1 MRKKKCAVF
10 SCLGLGDGL
19 ISFILSNNLVREGD
33 EVISYHPFLKG
44 MQDWFPSFQ
53 IKKFPEAAQVSEE
66 LESFDHFYIF
76 FEKSSWMSQIIHY
89 CQTHHPEK
97 TTIINP
103 IATPKT
109 NYPYWENA
117 KFNGSKPFVDNL
129 EKFCKEGLLH
139 AHPTKENGMTPPVKY
154 QKGKYSKRVILHPTS
169 SRPGKNWPQEKFLAL
184 ANKLR
189 QKGFEPSFILTQ
201 DERKGWPESTPMCP
215 EFSCLSAMAGFV
227 YESGFMIG
235 NDSGIGHLASC
246 LGLPTLT
253 ICRSKMSSA
262 FWRPAWSEGIVLC
275 PPSWIPNIKGLRW
288 RDKHW
293 KRWIPLCRVTKA
305 FALLT
310 QRD

>member
-1 MRKKKCAVF
+1 MVKERCAVF

-19 ISFILSNNLVREGD
+19 ISFILSSNLVREGCR
-33 EVISYHPFLKG
+33 VVSYHPFLKG
-44 MQDWFPSFQ
+44 LQEWFPSFE
-53 IKKFPEAAQVSEE
+53 IKKFPEIDHLSEE
-66 LESFDHFYIF
+66 LGQFDRFYIF
-76 FEKSSWMSQIIHY
+76 FEKSPWMSQIIHY

-117 KFNGSKPFVDNL
+117 QFNGTQPFVDNL
-129 EKFCKEGLLH
+129 EKFCREILKH
-139 AHPTKENGMTPPVKY
+139 THPTKENGIIPPAKY
-154 QKGKYSKRVILHPTS
+154 LKGKYPKRVVLHPTS

-184 ANKLR
+184 AEKLR
-189 QKGFEPSFILTQ
+189 QKGYEPYFILTKE
-201 DERKGWPESTPMCP
+201 ERKEWQVGTPICP
-215 EFSCLSAMAGFV
+215 EFTGISEMAGFV

-262 FWRPAWSEGIVLC
+262 FWRPAWSKGIVLC

-293 KRWIPLCRVTKA
+293 KQWIGLSKVTKA
-305 FALLT
+305 FEALLE
-310 QRD
+310 D